1 MKLSERPLAFVDVE
15 TTGLDATRHEIIEVA
30 VVFDTSVVIRADAS
44 WANHLTIEGDI
55 AYWTT
60 LVKPERIDDAEPF
73 ALKINGY
80 ADKPQDWA
88 YAPSAATVANILRE
102 FVTRE
107 GANPVLVG
115 HNVSFDRDFISNML
129 LREGFKQRVSHN
141 VVDTG
146 ALAYEHLVP
155 CGLESLSLDAV
166 RRSLGMPTDGAHRAL
181 QDAKD
186 ARTVYHRLSR
196 ATTFDRALWKFRKR
210 K

>member
-15 TTGLDATRHEIIEVA
+15 TTGLDSSKHEIIEVA

-60 LVKPERIDDAEPF
+60 RVKPERIEDAEPF

-88 YAPSAATVANILRE
+88 YAPSAAWVSDILRE
-102 FVTRE
+102 LVTRE

-115 HNVSFDRDFISNML
+115 HNVSFDRDFLSNML
-129 LREGFKQRVSHN
+129 LRQGFTQHVAHN

-166 RRSLGMPTDGAHRAL
+166 RRILGMPTEGAHRAL

-196 ATTFDRALWKFRKR
+196 ATSFDRAVWKFRNR